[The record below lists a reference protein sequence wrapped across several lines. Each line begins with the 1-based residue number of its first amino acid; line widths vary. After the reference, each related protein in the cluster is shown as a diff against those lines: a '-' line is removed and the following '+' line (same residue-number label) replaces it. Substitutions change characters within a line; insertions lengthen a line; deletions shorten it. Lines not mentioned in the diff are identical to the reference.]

1 MQPYKRHTQKR
12 HRGGGDVTTEAD
24 WSDADTSQGTSGNTK
39 ARGEKEDSYPEPS
52 EGAGP
57 CSLISDFWPSE
68 L

>member
-1 MQPYKRHTQKR
+1 M
-12 HRGGGDVTTEAD
+12 EAD